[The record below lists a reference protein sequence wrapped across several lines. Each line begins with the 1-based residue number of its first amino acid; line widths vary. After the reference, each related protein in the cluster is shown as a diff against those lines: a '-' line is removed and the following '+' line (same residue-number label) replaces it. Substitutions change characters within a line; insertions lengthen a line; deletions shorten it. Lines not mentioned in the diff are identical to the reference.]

1 MQKQQ
6 GFTLVELMIV
16 VAIIA
21 ILAGIAIPA
30 YENYTREARMSQVN
44 DQHAGALRVIRSEL
58 AKRMTVA
65 SRGGTQNPA
74 ILDDAS
80 ILTIVNPDN
89 KLAPAGGVAA
99 FANTADDT
107 NGVVGVDVISS
118 TEGAIT
124 VDVILPSYLDITG
137 KTTSLD
143 QANF

>member
-1 MQKQQ
+1 MRKQQ

-44 DQHAGALRVIRSEL
+44 DQHTSALRAIRSEL

-65 SRGGTQNPA
+65 TRGGTQSPA
-74 ILDDAS
+74 TLDDAT
-80 ILTIVNPDN
+80 ILAVVNPDG
-89 KLAPAGGVAA
+89 KLAPAGGVPA
-99 FANTADDT
+99 FANAADDT
-107 NGVVGVDVISS
+107 NGVIVVTVTSS

-124 VDVILPSYLDITG
+124 VNVSLPTYLDIVG
-137 KTTSLD
+137 KTTSLN
-143 QANF
+143 QANL

>member
-44 DQHAGALRVIRSEL
+44 DQYTKALRVIRSEL
-58 AKRMTVA
+58 AKRTVVA
-65 SRGGTQNPA
+65 TRGGTQNPA
-74 ILDDAS
+74 ILDDTT
-80 ILTIVNPDN
+80 ILAIVNPDG

-99 FANTADDT
+99 YAAAADDT
-107 NGVVGVDVISS
+107 NGVIGVKVTSS

-124 VDVILPSYLDITG
+124 VDVMLPNYLDITG
-137 KTTSLD
+137 ETTSLD
-143 QANF
+143 QASF

>member
-1 MQKQQ
+1 MQKQR

-44 DQHAGALRVIRSEL
+44 DQHASALRAIRSEL

-65 SRGGTQNPA
+65 TRGGTQNPA
-74 ILDDAS
+74 TLDDTT
-80 ILTIVNPDN
+80 ILTVVNPDG
-89 KLAPAGGVAA
+89 KLAPAGGVPA
-99 FANTADDT
+99 FANAADDT
-107 NGVVGVDVISS
+107 NVVVGVVVTSS

-124 VDVILPSYLDITG
+124 VNVILPSYLDITG
-137 KTTSLD
+137 KTTLLD
-143 QANF
+143 QASF